1 MHMYEGNKGRGQADQ
16 ALCNSVVPITLVR
29 VFNIVIDSQYIS
41 ISNKIQP
48 MLFIYIITMYVV
60 YSNKYR

>member
-16 ALCNSVVPITLVR
+16 ALCSVVPITLVR
-29 VFNIVIDSQYIS
+29 VFNIVIS

-60 YSNKYR
+60 YNNKYR

>member
-16 ALCNSVVPITLVR
+16 ALFTLVR
-29 VFNIVIDSQYIS
+29 VFDIVIDSQYIS

-48 MLFIYIITMYVV
+48 MLFIYIITMFVL

>member
-16 ALCNSVVPITLVR
+16 ALCSVVPITLVR
-29 VFNIVIDSQYIS
+29 VFNIVINIMYIS
-41 ISNKIQP
+41 IFNKIQP

>member
-16 ALCNSVVPITLVR
+16 ALCSVVPITLVR

-41 ISNKIQP
+41 ISNKIQR

>member
-16 ALCNSVVPITLVR
+16 ALCSVVPITLVR
-29 VFNIVIDSQYIS
+29 VFNIVLDDSQYIS

>member
-1 MHMYEGNKGRGQADQ
+1 MHMYEGNKGRGQVDQ
-16 ALCNSVVPITLVR
+16 ALSIVVPITLVR
-29 VFNIVIDSQYIS
+29 VFNIVIS

-48 MLFIYIITMYVV
+48 MLFIYIITMFVL

>member
-16 ALCNSVVPITLVR
+16 ALCSVVPITLVR

-41 ISNKIQP
+41 ISNKIQT
-48 MLFIYIITMYVV
+48 MLFIYIITMFVL

>member
-16 ALCNSVVPITLVR
+16 ALCSVVPITLVR
-29 VFNIVIDSQYIS
+29 VFNIVIS

-60 YSNKYR
+60 LM

>member
-16 ALCNSVVPITLVR
+16 ALCGVVPITLVR
-29 VFNIVIDSQYIS
+29 DSQYIS

-48 MLFIYIITMYVV
+48 MLFIYIITM
-60 YSNKYR
+60 

>member
-16 ALCNSVVPITLVR
+16 ALCSVVPITLVR

-41 ISNKIQP
+41 
-48 MLFIYIITMYVV
+48 MYFQQNSTNAV
-60 YSNKYR
+60 YLYHHNVCSI